1 MTEAGVRP
9 CDAID
14 LSGGKLL
21 SGFRRAGF
29 TERLVLLG
37 STDQESARLD
47 KQNTSTCLNL
57 RYSTSAQP
65 LDI

>member
-21 SGFRRAGF
+21 SG
-29 TERLVLLG
+29 LG
-37 STDQESARLD
+37 ELGLPSGLY
-47 KQNTSTCLNL
+47 CLEAPIRN
-57 RYSTSAQP
+57 P
-65 LDI
+65 PD